1 MTVMEKFYACGRSEL
16 NKSDFLISGPGA
28 GVKTSHGTCLH
39 TQKQTHFTAHIQA
52 VPPQIPRVQ
61 QFNPPTLLLPLQPPV
76 SVCQEGHLRC
86 EWQSLKS
93 LKQSISFFFFSL
105 KAACLHLHIWM
116 TRPAGLFNCCKLVG
130 CTFTKVVFVLQHLII
145 RRAAPQT
152 PS

>member
-1 MTVMEKFYACGRSEL
+1 MEKFYACGRSEL

-28 GVKTSHGTCLH
+28 GVKTSHSTCLH
-39 TQKQTHFTAHIQA
+39 TQKQAHFTAHIQA

-61 QFNPPTLLLPLQPPV
+61 SPHPPSAPPAHRQCLPRRSLTMWVTIPEIVKTIHLL
-76 SVCQEGHLRC
+76 
-86 EWQSLKS
+86 
-93 LKQSISFFFFSL
+93 FFFSL

-130 CTFTKVVFVLQHLII
+130 CTITKVVFVLQHLII
-145 RRAAPQT
+145 RRAAPPT